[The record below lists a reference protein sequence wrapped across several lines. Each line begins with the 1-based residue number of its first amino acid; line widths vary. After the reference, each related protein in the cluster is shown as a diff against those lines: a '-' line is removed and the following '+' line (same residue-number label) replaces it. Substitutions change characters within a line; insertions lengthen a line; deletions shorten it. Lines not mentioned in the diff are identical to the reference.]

1 MRFRERAPDEPNP
14 RHSTGVPGIC
24 KQADQ
29 EYWTSGIVNL
39 KPLNRKVRQA
49 VTKVAKGTLLTAESG
64 LVCVVYF
71 PPITSFAM
79 VANCMLDVPS

>member
-1 MRFRERAPDEPNP
+1 LRFRERAADEPNP
-14 RHSTGVPGIC
+14 KHSTAVPGIC
-24 KQADQ
+24 KQADP

-49 VTKVAKGTLLTAESG
+49 VTRPPRDLRTAESG